1 MNLLNGKEKIKLEV
15 IIEKEKKHFWGR
27 IEDKGFMPTGQGKT
41 ISKLLQNIINC
52 IEDYVDHEGSK
63 DKFWNRITAENV
75 EFQIRYDLQSFF
87 EEFEELKISSIAKRA
102 KLNESLVRQYAA
114 GNKFPS
120 LEQAKK
126 IEIALH
132 DLGQRLNNVALFGN
146 AYH

>member
-15 IIEKEKKHFWGR
+15 IIEKEKNHFWGR

-41 ISKLLQNIINC
+41 IAKLLQNIINC
-52 IEDYVDHEGSK
+52 IEDYVDHEGRK

-87 EEFEELKISSIAKRA
+87 EEFEELKISSIGKRA

-120 LEQAKK
+120 LAQAKK
-126 IEIALH
+126 IETALH
-132 DLGQRLNNVALFGN
+132 ELGQRLNNVALFGN

>member
-1 MNLLNGKEKIKLEV
+1 MNLLNGKDKIKLEV
-15 IIEKEKKHFWGR
+15 VIEKEKNHFWGR

-41 ISKLLQNIINC
+41 IDKLLKNILDSVQ
-52 IEDYVDHEGSK
+52 DYVEHEGRK
-63 DKFWNRITAENV
+63 DKFWNKINPTNV
-75 EFQIRYDLQSFF
+75 EFLIRYDLQAFF
-87 EEFEELKISSIAKRA
+87 EEFEELKISSISKMT
-102 KLNESLVRQYAA
+102 KLNKSLVRRYAS